1 MEISINV
8 PTLIDRAKRESGMT
22 LGQMAKEMHKSQTRF
37 SEWLSGK
44 AEPGTDEIAYLAD
57 KAKLPILDTVQALKP
72 TWAHIWAR
80 AAEQAKE
87 VRKLY
92 VSTFRSSRIDA
103 HITRMQCRVHS
114 AIEEF
119 VLA

>member
-8 PTLIDRAKRESGMT
+8 PALIDRAKRESGMT

-72 TWAHIWAR
+72 SWAHVWAR
-80 AAEQAKE
+80 AAEQIKE
-87 VRKLY
+87 VRKL
-92 VSTFRSSRIDA
+92 
-103 HITRMQCRVHS
+103 
-114 AIEEF
+114 
-119 VLA
+119 